1 MMSLVTN
8 FIGELIRDANRIE
21 RLDALQKRQML
32 ERAVATIADLREAAG
47 ISKGPGRDIVLDIHT
62 TALSVERG
70 WRDADQVRAAFLLAA
85 GMIRDLHIVLDSGT
99 KISVVAN
106 LDLSL

>member
-1 MMSLVTN
+1 MSLVTN

-32 ERAVATIADLREAAG
+32 ERAVATIADRREAVG
-47 ISKGPGRDIVLDIHT
+47 IPKGPGRDIVLDIHT

-70 WRDADQVRAAFLLAA
+70 WRDDDQVRAAFLLAA
-85 GMIRDLHIVLDSGT
+85 GMIRDLHIVIDSGT
-99 KISVVAN
+99 KVSVVAN
-106 LDLSL
+106 RDLSL